1 MMINKKPEISVNVN
15 TERAA
20 SSVEAP
26 LTPKSRAKLSF
37 NNMDSVL
44 DMGTNKVANIEAPK
58 DIPRLEQISH
68 IRNEQRK
75 IEDAAEDDDED
86 KLIIGSAVNLNNDI
100 LGIETIENSIKLTEP
115 ILHNIEEL
123 K

>member
-1 MMINKKPEISVNVN
+1 MA
-15 TERAA
+15 TEAA
-20 SSVEAP
+20 HPIEQP
-26 LTPKSRAKLSF
+26 LSPKSRAKLSF

-58 DIPRLEQISH
+58 DLPRLEQISH

-75 IEDAAEDDDED
+75 IEDAADDDEE
-86 KLIIGSAVNLNNDI
+86 KLIIGSAVKLNNDI
-100 LGIETIENSIKLTEP
+100 LGIETIDNSIKLTEQ